1 MWMQT
6 PNNRTRCD
14 NVLAELAQVRN
25 VVLFPLSPQ
34 KPYDE
39 NHCIVIL
46 SLKLVEDLRL
56 HSLHAVPC
64 FCLRTRILMK
74 HNLLSEKLLDNCL
87 LITFAYVRDLAD
99 DSLPLDLLLL
109 GANTPL
115 KVLSHAAVVEQLS
128 LYFGY
133 VEFHWDETSLSRR
146 VIWYYYDESFF

>member
-46 SLKLVEDLRL
+46 SLKLVEALGPPR
-56 HSLHAVPC
+56 
-64 FCLRTRILMK
+64 CLCVVLPTSRRI
-74 HNLLSEKLLDNCL
+74 
-87 LITFAYVRDLAD
+87 F
-99 DSLPLDLLLL
+99 
-109 GANTPL
+109 
-115 KVLSHAAVVEQLS
+115 
-128 LYFGY
+128 
-133 VEFHWDETSLSRR
+133 DETQSSL
-146 VIWYYYDESFF
+146 